1 MGILSSLLGIG
12 EQRTTSVP
20 TAVTEPTIAKEIA
33 PFLSDILKKGQALY
47 KTRTEEG
54 FQPFT
59 GQTIADLTPEQL
71 QAREAIKAQV
81 GTQAPVIEESKGL
94 IRGTTEAPTAEALQP
109 FMNPFQQAVT
119 DISKRQAQEKFEQE
133 TLPALRKQAVDA
145 GAFGGSRA
153 AMRESQAQDLQDRL
167 LADIQAKGDLAAF
180 QNAQQQFAAQKARE
194 AAAASGLSTL
204 AGEGFGAGLREAAAL
219 QTIGEEDQRRAQM
232 ALDEQYKQFLQEKQF
247 PETELAKYQAIV
259 GGFPIPA
266 GSITTS
272 TPPPQPSTLERL
284 AGVGLA
290 GANIYGKFGGFSPG
304 GLGSGYFGAQGGQV
318 IPSKSGGLVDL
329 PVVQKDIGG
338 QTIEDRRTRGE
349 RIRDFIARNIFSGPQ
364 ASEKLKAI
372 LAGKDISNM
381 SLTEE
386 GPIGIAGPD
395 GYGVEVG
402 RDGNVEKVSIPNL
415 EYADDNIMYSTKE
428 QLDMAKEAAA
438 KKKRGFDSTAARSK
452 EVAPANIMSVDKF
465 SDNLLKALEENYI
478 KSGAMTNKTAAGPAL
493 EQVQEEI
500 QERKRVD
507 PLEDER
513 FRRIFTPTITGEKT
527 QQDAIEPGQAGT
539 GTGDGTGDGTGGIGD
554 TGKGLFDTA
563 TVDTDSAN
571 IRSFLDDLTAS
582 DKTIEDLQKQLQ
594 TARGTRVEKLKSQ
607 YRQDLIN
614 TTTGAAAKALLG
626 GEGFSGA
633 LTAISD
639 KLDTVENPQEKI
651 ATIEESGIIQDI
663 QNVKDNSQRKLSRLL
678 AKKQISD
685 SDFNRGVKIIE
696 VDAKIKQNLLTAQ
709 LAGLSASDA
718 AISTMSE
725 LLKRSGEMGMGIVST
740 VYYNT
745 LKDRISSPEVQKE
758 FEALLTDLTEGTK
771 PGDNKLN
778 TFPRKKN
785 RND

>member
-133 TLPALRKQAVDA
+133 TLPGLRKQAVDA

-329 PVVQKDIGG
+329 PVVQKDNGG
-338 QTIEDRRTRGE
+338 QTIEDRRTIGK
-349 RIRDFIARNIFSGPQ
+349 RIRDFIARNVFSGPQ

-372 LAGKDISNM
+372 LAGEDISDM

-386 GPIGIAGPD
+386 GPTGIVGPD
-395 GYGVEVG
+395 GYGVEIG

-415 EYADDNIMYSTKE
+415 EYADDNIMYTTKE
-428 QLDMAKEAAA
+428 QLNMAREAAA
-438 KKKRGFDSTAARSK
+438 NKKRGFDSTAARGK
-452 EVAPANIMSVDKF
+452 EFAPANIMSVE
-465 SDNLLKALEENYI
+465 NLDDDTLQAMKENAI
-478 KSGAMTNKTAAGPAL
+478 KSATMIGKTAAGPAL
-493 EQVQEEI
+493 EQIQEEI

-507 PLEDER
+507 PQQDER
-513 FRRIFTPTITGEKT
+513 FRRIFMPTLTGEKT

-539 GTGDGTGDGTGGIGD
+539 GTGDGTGGIGG
-554 TGKGLFDTA
+554 TEKGLFDTA

-571 IRSFLDDLTAS
+571 IRNFLDGLTAS

-594 TARGTRVEKLKSQ
+594 TARGTRVEKLKDQ

-614 TTTGAAAKALLG
+614 ATTGAAAKALLG

-639 KLDTVENPQEKI
+639 RLDTVENPQEKI

-696 VDAKIKQNLLTAQ
+696 VDAQIKQNLLTAQ
-709 LAGLSASDA
+709 LAGLNASDA

-745 LKDRISSPEVQKE
+745 LKPRISSPEVQKE
-758 FEALLTDLTEGTK
+758 FEALIESLVSDTST
-771 PGDNKLN
+771 PGDGLN
-778 TFPRKKN
+778 RFPRKKN

>member
-1 MGILSSLLGIG
+1 
-12 EQRTTSVP
+12 
-20 TAVTEPTIAKEIA
+20 
-33 PFLSDILKKGQALY
+33 
-47 KTRTEEG
+47 
-54 FQPFT
+54 
-59 GQTIADLTPEQL
+59 
-71 QAREAIKAQV
+71 
-81 GTQAPVIEESKGL
+81 
-94 IRGTTEAPTAEALQP
+94 
-109 FMNPFQQAVT
+109 MNPFQQAVT

-133 TLPALRKQAVDA
+133 TLPGLRKQAVDA

-153 AMRESQAQDLQDRL
+153 AMRESQAQDLQARL

-372 LAGKDISNM
+372 LAGEDISNM

-386 GPIGIAGPD
+386 GPTGIVGPD

-415 EYADDNIMYSTKE
+415 EYADDNIMYTTKE
-428 QLDMAKEAAA
+428 KLDMAREAAA
-438 KKKRGFDSTAARSK
+438 NKKRGFDSTAARGK
-452 EVAPANIMSVDKF
+452 EFAPANIMSVESLDDDTLQAMK
-465 SDNLLKALEENYI
+465 ENAI
-478 KSGAMTNKTAAGPAL
+478 KSATMIGKTAAGPAL

-507 PLEDER
+507 PQQDER
-513 FRRIFTPTITGEKT
+513 FRRIFMPTTTAEKT
-527 QQDAIEPGQAGT
+527 QQDTIESGQAGTDAGT
-539 GTGDGTGDGTGGIGD
+539 GTGDGTDGGTGGIGGK
-554 TGKGLFDTA
+554 GKGLFDTA
-563 TVDTDSAN
+563 TVDTDSTN
-571 IRSFLDDLTAS
+571 IRTFLDGLDAS
-582 DKTIEDLQKQLQ
+582 DKTIENLQEQLK
-594 TARGTRVEKLKSQ
+594 TARGTRVEKLKAQ
-607 YRQDLIN
+607 YKQDLIN
-614 TTTGAAAKALLG
+614 ATTGAAAKALLG

-639 KLDTVENPQEKI
+639 RLDKVENPQEKI

-685 SDFNRGVKIIE
+685 SDFNRGIKIVE
-696 VDAKIKQNLLTAQ
+696 VDAKIKQNLLTTQ

-718 AISTMSE
+718 AITEMRK
-725 LLKRSGEMGMGIVST
+725 LLENSGTLGIDVVST
-740 VYYNT
+740 IYNNT
-745 LKDRISSPEVQKE
+745 LKNRILSPEVQKE
-758 FEALLTDLTEGTK
+758 FEDLINNLVAGTSTEG
-771 PGDNKLN
+771 DELNK
-778 TFPRKKN
+778 FERKKN
-785 RND
+785 RKS

>member
-94 IRGTTEAPTAEALQP
+94 IRSTTEAPTAEALQP

-133 TLPALRKQAVDA
+133 TLPTLRKQAVDA

-329 PVVQKDIGG
+329 PVVQKDNGG
-338 QTIEDRRTRGE
+338 QTIEDRRTIGK
-349 RIRDFIARNIFSGPQ
+349 RIRDFIARNVFSGPQ

-372 LAGKDISNM
+372 LAGEDISDM

-386 GPIGIAGPD
+386 GPTGIVGPD
-395 GYGVEVG
+395 GYGVEIG

-415 EYADDNIMYSTKE
+415 EYADDNIMYTTKE
-428 QLDMAKEAAA
+428 KLNMAREAAA
-438 KKKRGFDSTAARSK
+438 NKKRGFDSTAARGK
-452 EVAPANIMSVDKF
+452 EFAPANIMSVE
-465 SDNLLKALEENYI
+465 NLDDDTLQAMKENAI
-478 KSGAMTNKTAAGPAL
+478 KSATMIGKTAAGPAL
-493 EQVQEEI
+493 EQIQEEI

-507 PLEDER
+507 PQQDER
-513 FRRIFTPTITGEKT
+513 FRRIFMPTLTGEKT

-539 GTGDGTGDGTGGIGD
+539 GTGDGTGGIGG
-554 TGKGLFDTA
+554 TEKGLFDTA

-571 IRSFLDDLTAS
+571 IRNFLDGLTAS

-594 TARGTRVEKLKSQ
+594 TARGTRVEKLKDQ

-614 TTTGAAAKALLG
+614 ATTGAAAKALLG

-639 KLDTVENPQEKI
+639 RLDKVENPQEKI

-696 VDAKIKQNLLTAQ
+696 VDAQIKQNLLTAQ
-709 LAGLSASDA
+709 LAGLNASDA

-745 LKDRISSPEVQKE
+745 LKPRISSPEVQKE
-758 FEALLTDLTEGTK
+758 FEALIESLVSDTST
-771 PGDNKLN
+771 PGDGLN
-778 TFPRKKN
+778 RFPRKKN